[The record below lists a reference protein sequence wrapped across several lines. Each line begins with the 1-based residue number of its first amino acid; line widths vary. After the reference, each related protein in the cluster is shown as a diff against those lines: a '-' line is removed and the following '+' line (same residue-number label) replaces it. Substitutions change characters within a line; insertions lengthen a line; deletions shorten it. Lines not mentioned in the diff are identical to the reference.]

1 MDKLLKN
8 LAVFMML
15 MVMSSCGDGIVG
27 YAIHNLKTDNRMRR
41 YNFNEGVEDDTIR
54 FVIND
59 RNQMLLRAKVNE
71 VEDTVLYDSGA
82 GLPFVQF
89 YTEETKPEG
98 MKFYHIPLMGADQK
112 TKAYMTTIPVHIETP
127 MCIVE
132 HFGNAMLVE
141 NTNTCEKEPS
151 IDAYNIIGFPGLNMS
166 PYCIN
171 FTKNQMYNIDD
182 MSAIDTTEY
191 VPVKCK
197 FDNMLNVMFV
207 YPVINGEE
215 YECVFDTGNGG
226 GLLLLDE
233 QRVENHTDV
242 DLVYEGSYGKAIGG
256 FTGEQHFVVA
266 PETTVGFAGR
276 EETVPVMYLE
286 GNLAYNNMGF
296 QYIKRF
302 DWIIEHR
309 SNKSNVDADEI
320 IHRMYAKPHAADTM
334 EYQKKNYSLTTADGT
349 LKIALRLLD
358 GNERFKVGDQI
369 VSVNGVTI
377 TEENICHY
385 YDLLTEHQDWS
396 EYGIKVK

>member
-1 MDKLLKN
+1 M
-8 LAVFMML
+8 AIL
-15 MVMSSCGDGIVG
+15 MTSCDGIVG
-27 YAIHNLKTDNRMRR
+27 YVIHNLKTDSRMRS
-41 YNFNEGVEDDTIR
+41 YHYNEGVDDDTIR
-54 FVIND
+54 FVINN
-59 RNQMLLRAKVNE
+59 RNQMVLKAKVNE
-71 VEDTVLYDSGA
+71 VEDSVIYDSGA

-98 MKFYHIPLMGADQK
+98 MKFYKVSLMGADQK
-112 TKAYMTTIPVHIETP
+112 AKAYMTTIPVHIETP

-141 NTNTCEKEPS
+141 DSRACETEPS
-151 IDAYNIIGFPGLNMS
+151 IDAYNIIGFPGLDIS
-166 PYCIN
+166 PYCID
-171 FTKNQMYNIDD
+171 FTKNQMY
-182 MSAIDTTEY
+182 AIHDFSLVDTTEY
-191 VPVKCK
+191 ISVKCK
-197 FDNMLNVMFV
+197 FDKKLNVMFV

-226 GLLLLDE
+226 SVLILDA
-233 QRVENHTDV
+233 QRVENHTDA
-242 DLVYEGSYGKAIGG
+242 DFLYEGSYGKAIGG

-334 EYQKKNYSLTTADGT
+334 ENQKKNYSLTTADGT

-369 VSVNGVTI
+369 VSVNGEAI
-377 TEENICHY
+377 TMENICHY
-385 YDLLTEHQDWS
+385 YDLLTENQDWS
-396 EYGIKVK
+396 EFDVKVK